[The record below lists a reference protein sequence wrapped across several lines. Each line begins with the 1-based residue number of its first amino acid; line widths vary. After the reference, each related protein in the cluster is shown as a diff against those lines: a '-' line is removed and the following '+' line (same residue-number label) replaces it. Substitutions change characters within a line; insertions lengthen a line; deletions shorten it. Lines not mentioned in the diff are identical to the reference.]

1 MSFTLASGAKARS
14 VTGTVRI
21 TRISKYN
28 AATTKAQRFIQCRFI
43 LNSQGV
49 MDIPDS
55 HAPITAI
62 TPATM
67 PTIAASPAAAKGVN
81 VTRTKVLLLSRYTG
95 NAYGPQPTLLGARQ
109 IELAV
114 GLPAADIAAVI
125 ELAVDRMHMAVEHQR
140 TRVQRA
146 PPISGL
152 AQQPQGRRQQTCR
165 QLIIVG
171 AWFSSHEQLLSP
183 QTGRRRNHLFQVLA
197 CAAHRGSLPRW
208 LRVERR
214 SPLSSHGLGVAIRR
228 SGRAER
234 SQPGTCEPAPYDEDL
249 PLDCG
254 SADAWRLE
262 ACGGWCGARRRARQ
276 LPA

>member
-95 NAYGPQPTLLGARQ
+95 NAYGPST
-109 IELAV
+109 
-114 GLPAADIAAVI
+114 
-125 ELAVDRMHMAVEHQR
+125 
-140 TRVQRA
+140 
-146 PPISGL
+146 
-152 AQQPQGRRQQTCR
+152 
-165 QLIIVG
+165 
-171 AWFSSHEQLLSP
+171 
-183 QTGRRRNHLFQVLA
+183 
-197 CAAHRGSLPRW
+197 
-208 LRVERR
+208 
-214 SPLSSHGLGVAIRR
+214 SPLRSS
-228 SGRAER
+228 EN
-234 SQPGTCEPAPYDEDL
+234 SQPLSDQVAGEAWSGTT
-249 PLDCG
+249 
-254 SADAWRLE
+254 
-262 ACGGWCGARRRARQ
+262 
-276 LPA
+276 